1 MYMRR
6 EMSEETEG
14 MSRFEIAAALQ
25 EIGLLLRLK
34 AGDPFRARAY
44 TNAAPALAEFDGDFP
59 PMAR

>member
-1 MYMRR
+1 MRR

-34 AGDPFRARAY
+34 AGDPFRARAH
-44 TNAAPALAEFDGDFP
+44 TNAAQAIAEFDGDFP